1 MARYTPAPSKACL
14 FAHFLPLA
22 PLAACPAVALFT
34 NDVRAVPAALMLAR
48 AAGVCLWQ
56 NVAFAIVTK
65 VGGQGGWAG
74 RVGRAGGQ
82 GGSPSFSCEFVHP
95 IIPICNFL

>member
-22 PLAACPAVALFT
+22 PQAACPAVALFT

-74 RVGRAGGQ
+74 RVGRAGHLPLAVNL
-82 GGSPSFSCEFVHP
+82 S
-95 IIPICNFL
+95 IR